1 MQCSI
6 MHACIHIFIV
16 HHCFIIVHHCFIIVH
31 HFSSLLHHFS
41 PLLHHCF
48 IIFHHVF
55 TIFHH
60 FSSPTQPF
68 WMQMGPP
75 PSGHTSR
82 APRATRPVLAR
93 WPRPVATGQQPPS
106 CTLSK
111 WLFNHYKWCCFP
123 SFIAFYNC

>member
-75 PSGHTSR
+75 LLGT
-82 APRATRPVLAR
+82 PRERLAQLAQSWHAGRDRWPLGSSPPVVPFQNGYLTTINGVVFPVL
-93 WPRPVATGQQPPS
+93 
-106 CTLSK
+106 
-111 WLFNHYKWCCFP
+111 
-123 SFIAFYNC
+123 